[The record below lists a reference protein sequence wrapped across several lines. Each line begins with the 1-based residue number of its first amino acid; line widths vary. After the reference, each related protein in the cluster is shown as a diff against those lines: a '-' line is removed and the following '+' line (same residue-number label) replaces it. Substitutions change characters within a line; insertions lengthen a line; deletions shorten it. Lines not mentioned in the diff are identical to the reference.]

1 MKLAGLQKLTLLD
14 FPGELACTVFTQG
27 CNMRCPFCQNADLVL
42 PDRFAENA
50 QIPEEE
56 FFRFLEGRKG
66 RLGGVAITGG
76 EPTLHSDLPDFMRKI
91 REMGFRVKLD
101 TNGTN
106 PGMLKQIVGEGLAD
120 YVAMDVKNTM
130 AKYPL
135 TVGIPDAEQQML
147 EKIRESIAFLMEDTV
162 PYEFRTT
169 VVGGLHTAE
178 DIEDM
183 ARQLQGAKA
192 WYLQQFRSGDNLVG
206 FPGDAG
212 MGRDTGAMQDTG
224 AGKTAGT
231 GQDAVDAC
239 RDTGTDQV
247 AVDAENTAGRGLSLE
262 SPSGQL
268 LLQMRDAARRY
279 VPSAEVRGI

>member
-50 QIPEEE
+50 RIPEEE

-76 EPTLHSDLPDFMRKI
+76 EPTLHADLPDFMRKI
-91 REMGFRVKLD
+91 REMGYRVKLD

-106 PGMLKQIVGEGLAD
+106 PQMLKQIVREGLAD

-130 AKYPL
+130 AKYPV
-135 TVGIPDAEQQML
+135 TVGIADAAEQMRG
-147 EKIRESIAFLMEDTV
+147 KVRESIAFLMEDTV

-169 VVGGLHTAE
+169 VVVGLHTVA

-192 WYLQQFRSGDNLVG
+192 WYLQQFLPGDNLVG
-206 FPGDAG
+206 FPGDTGAEQGAETAYDAVAG
-212 MGRDTGAMQDTG
+212 RSIEDADRGTENPAGRD
-224 AGKTAGT
+224 
-231 GQDAVDAC
+231 
-239 RDTGTDQV
+239 
-247 AVDAENTAGRGLSLE
+247 LLLE

-268 LLQMRDAARRY
+268 LIQMRDAARRY
-279 VPSAEVRGI
+279 VPSVEVRGI